1 MGGFFLFP
9 PLFPKISMGDLDALR
24 AHAYHDHPSTLAL
37 GVLIRRQLG
46 RQHQSEFN
54 LAQASKFLGGL
65 SMKFRPLHDRVLIE
79 RVGEA
84 EKTQSGIIIPDA
96 AREKQQKGKIIAVGK
111 GRVNEKGEILK
122 LDVKEGDT
130 VLFEKYGGEDV
141 TIDNKEYVIL
151 KEESIIGVV
160 EA

>member
-1 MGGFFLFP
+1 
-9 PLFPKISMGDLDALR
+9 
-24 AHAYHDHPSTLAL
+24 
-37 GVLIRRQLG
+37 
-46 RQHQSEFN
+46 
-54 LAQASKFLGGL
+54 
-65 SMKFRPLHDRVLIE
+65 MKFRPLHDRVLIE

-84 EKTQSGIIIPDA
+84 EKTTSGIIIPDA

-111 GRVNEKGEILK
+111 GRVNEKGEVLK

-160 EA
+160 EG